1 MRRPDRDEIVSAS
14 DAERELGRR
23 DRVADPPARDRVR
36 LRDAGDGDGALGHAG
51 QRGDRR
57 VAEAVV
63 DDVLVDLVGDRQEVV
78 LEAEIGDGL
87 ELVAREDLAGRVI
100 GAVEDDGARAGRHRP
115 PEPVRVE
122 GEVRRLE
129 RDERRL
135 GAGDHAPR
143 PIVLVE
149 RLEDDDLV
157 ARIQHGQQR
166 RQHGLRRSAADCHVA
181 VGIDLHPV
189 ELAVFLGDPLPQ
201 ARRPP
206 RDRVLVEVAV
216 DRLVGRRDQLRR
228 RGEVGHALGQVHA
241 ADLIDDARHL
251 ADDRLGECLDAPG
264 DLHYGTITS
273 RSIGSTWT
281 PRSLSHRTPRSS
293 APSSPSSSSAI
304 HPWSAFTSARRMLMT
319 RSKSLTRRYT
329 IGSWIS
335 SVGNVSRRRM
345 RGIAST
351 GSTAPGD
358 GGNDRD
364 LIAVLEHRLLRL
376 EEPDVLLVHVDI
388 DEAPQLT
395 RLVHE
400 PFLQPGELALQ
411 VLHETL
417 HRVALGLDLGVAL
430 RERAERGR
438 DPYEHRHARSSYTA
452 WDLRSASARSKAD
465 SDGLMFTWTSRR
477 SLSASGVLRP
487 LPVMQMTIDSV
498 LWMTPVSM
506 SFRVAATV
514 TPPAVSVKMPSVR
527 ASKSIP
533 STISSS
539 VTCAPKPP
547 DSFTVL

>member
-1 MRRPDRDEIVSAS
+1 MPCAR
-14 DAERELGRR
+14 LT
-23 DRVADPPARDRVR
+23 PPTS
-36 LRDAGDGDGALGHAG
+36 LTT
-51 QRGDRR
+51 
-57 VAEAVV
+57 
-63 DDVLVDLVGDRQEVV
+63 
-78 LEAEIGDGL
+78 
-87 ELVAREDLAGRVI
+87 RVI
-100 GAVEDDGARAGRHRP
+100 SRMTDSVKRWAA
-115 PEPVRVE
+115 
-122 GEVRRLE
+122 
-129 RDERRL
+129 
-135 GAGDHAPR
+135 APR
-143 PIVLVE
+143 W
-149 RLEDDDLV
+149 
-157 ARIQHGQQR
+157 
-166 RQHGLRRSAADCHVA
+166 RRSASLPETRASTRR
-181 VGIDLHPV
+181 VGGTLKTSESACALH
-189 ELAVFLGDPLPQ
+189 
-201 ARRPP
+201 
-206 RDRVLVEVAV
+206 
-216 DRLVGRRDQLRR
+216 
-228 RGEVGHALGQVHA
+228 
-241 ADLIDDARHL
+241 
-251 ADDRLGECLDAPG
+251 
-264 DLHYGTITS
+264 GTMTS
-273 RSIGSTWT
+273 RSMGSTCT
-281 PRSLSHRTPRSS
+281 PLSLSHLTPRSS

-364 LIAVLEHRLLRL
+364 LIAVLERRLLRL

-438 DPYEHRHARSSYTA
+438 DSYEHRHARSSYTA

-465 SDGLMFTWTSRR
+465 SDGLMFTWASRR
-477 SLSASGVLRP
+477 PWSASGVLRP

-527 ASKSIP
+527 ASTSIP

-539 VTCAPKPP
+539 ATCAPKPP

>member
-1 MRRPDRDEIVSAS
+1 MRIRMGEATAATIE
-14 DAERELGRR
+14 DAL
-23 DRVADPPARDRVR
+23 
-36 LRDAGDGDGALGHAG
+36 
-51 QRGDRR
+51 
-57 VAEAVV
+57 
-63 DDVLVDLVGDRQEVV
+63 
-78 LEAEIGDGL
+78 
-87 ELVAREDLAGRVI
+87 
-100 GAVEDDGARAGRHRP
+100 
-115 PEPVRVE
+115 
-122 GEVRRLE
+122 
-129 RDERRL
+129 
-135 GAGDHAPR
+135 
-143 PIVLVE
+143 
-149 RLEDDDLV
+149 
-157 ARIQHGQQR
+157 
-166 RQHGLRRSAADCHVA
+166 
-181 VGIDLHPV
+181 
-189 ELAVFLGDPLPQ
+189 
-201 ARRPP
+201 
-206 RDRVLVEVAV
+206 
-216 DRLVGRRDQLRR
+216 
-228 RGEVGHALGQVHA
+228 
-241 ADLIDDARHL
+241 RHL
-251 ADDRLGECLDAPG
+251 ADDGLREPLDPPRDPG
-264 DLHYGTITS
+264 RAHEPDAAFVWTPDARRRRRGPASLLETRASTRRVGGTLKTSESACAVHGTMTS
-273 RSIGSTWT
+273 RSMGSTCT
-281 PRSLSHRTPRSS
+281 PLSLSHLTPRSS

-438 DPYEHRHARSSYTA
+438 DSYEHRHARSSYTA

-465 SDGLMFTWTSRR
+465 SDGLMFTWASRR
-477 SLSASGVLRP
+477 PWSASGVLMP

-527 ASKSIP
+527 ASTSIP

-539 VTCAPKPP
+539 ATCAPKPP